1 MDFEYDDEQQALRDA
16 VRGLLTKA
24 YGDFERRR
32 TASTSERGY
41 DLDVWRQL
49 AEMGV
54 LGLPFAEADGG
65 MGAGPIEVG
74 IVAEELGRVL
84 APEPFLT
91 AVVLAG
97 GAVAAAGTEAQRAAL
112 LEPLAAGESLL
123 AWAHDEPGHGYTS
136 SASATTASQEGD
148 GWTLTG
154 TKEPVVAGEHA
165 DVLVVTAAL
174 PDAPSTGSGG
184 TGGAS
189 TTSTTGLFLV
199 AADAAG
205 LSRTGYPTHD
215 GGRAAVVT
223 FDSTP
228 AEALGDGADATAVV
242 ARVLDAARI
251 AAAAEALG
259 LISEALSATRGYLTS
274 RKQFGVTLNTFQAL
288 TFRASDMYVD
298 LELTRSLVLWAT
310 MVLADPS
317 TGPGGTG
324 SSEEVSV
331 AASRAALQ
339 VATAGKRVGQEA
351 IQLHGGI
358 GVTAEYSVGHRL
370 SRLRALEAQLG
381 DARLHTARLAGRVA
395 SYGAVDPLP

>member
-24 YGDFERRR
+24 YGDFEKRR
-32 TASTSERGY
+32 TATRGERGY
-41 DLDVWRQL
+41 DEGTWRQL

-97 GAVAAAGTEAQRAAL
+97 GAVAAAGSDAQRSAL

-123 AWAHDEPGHGYTS
+123 AWAHDEPGNGYTS
-136 SASATTASQEGD
+136 SASATKASREGD

-165 DVLVVTAAL
+165 DVLVVTASL
-174 PDAPSTGSGG
+174 PDGPSTGSGG
-184 TGGAS
+184 AG
-189 TTSTTGLFLV
+189 TGLFTV

-215 GGRAAVVT
+215 GGRAALVT
-223 FDSTP
+223 FEGTP
-228 AEALGDGADATAVV
+228 AEALGDGTDATAVV
-242 ARVLDAARI
+242 ERVLDRARV

-259 LISEALSATRGYLTS
+259 LISEALSATRDYLTS
-274 RKQFGVTLNTFQAL
+274 RKQFGVTLNKFQAL

-317 TGPGGTG
+317 TGSGGTG
-324 SSEEVSV
+324 SPEEASV

-339 VATAGKRVGQEA
+339 VATAGKRVGEEA

-395 SYGAVDPLP
+395 SYGEVDPLP

>member
-24 YGDFERRR
+24 YGDFEKRR
-32 TASTSERGY
+32 TATGGERGY
-41 DLDVWRQL
+41 DPGVWRQL

-97 GAVAAAGTEAQRAAL
+97 GAVAAAGSDAQRSAL
-112 LEPLAAGESLL
+112 LEPLASGESLL
-123 AWAHDEPGHGYTS
+123 AWAHDEPGHGYTA
-136 SASATTASQEGD
+136 SASATKASQEGD

-174 PDAPSTGSGG
+174 PDGG
-184 TGGAS
+184 TG
-189 TTSTTGLFLV
+189 LFTV

-205 LSRTGYPTHD
+205 LGRTGYPTHD
-215 GGRAAVVT
+215 GGRAALVT
-223 FDSTP
+223 FDGTP
-228 AEALGDGADATAVV
+228 AEALGEGGDATATVE
-242 ARVLDAARI
+242 RVLDQARVAAS
-251 AAAAEALG
+251 AEALG
-259 LISEALSATRGYLTS
+259 LISEALSATRDYLTS

-310 MVLADPS
+310 MVLAD
-317 TGPGGTG
+317 G
-324 SSEEVSV
+324 SSEEASV

-395 SYGAVDPLP
+395 SYGEVDPLP

>member
-24 YGDFERRR
+24 YGDFEKRR
-32 TASTSERGY
+32 TATRGERGY
-41 DLDVWRQL
+41 DPDVWRQL

-97 GAVAAAGTEAQRAAL
+97 GAVAAAGTDPQRSAL

-123 AWAHDEPGHGYTS
+123 AWAHDEPGNGYTS
-136 SASATTASQEGD
+136 SASATKASQEGD

-154 TKEPVVAGEHA
+154 TKEPVVAGEQA

-174 PDAPSTGSGG
+174 PDGVASTGS
-184 TGGAS
+184 A
-189 TTSTTGLFLV
+189 TGLFVV

-215 GGRAAVVT
+215 GGRAALVT
-223 FDSTP
+223 FDGTP
-228 AEALGDGADATAVV
+228 AEALGDGTDATAVIE
-242 ARVLDAARI
+242 RVLDQARV

-259 LISEALSATRGYLTS
+259 LISEALSATRDYLTS

-310 MVLADPS
+310 MVLADAR
-317 TGPGGTG
+317 TGSGGTG
-324 SSEEVSV
+324 SAEEASV

-370 SRLRALEAQLG
+370 SRLRALEALLG

-395 SYGAVDPLP
+395 SYGEVDPLP

>member
-16 VRGLLTKA
+16 VRGLLAKA
-24 YGDFERRR
+24 YGDFEKRR
-32 TASTSERGY
+32 TATKGERGY
-41 DLDVWRQL
+41 DEGTWRQL

-97 GAVAAAGTEAQRAAL
+97 GAVAAAGSDAQRSAL
-112 LEPLAAGESLL
+112 LEPLASGESLL
-123 AWAHDEPGHGYTS
+123 AWAHDEPGAGYTS
-136 SASATTASQEGD
+136 SASATKASQDGD

-154 TKEPVVAGEHA
+154 TKEPVVSGEHA

-174 PDAPSTGSGG
+174 PDGG
-184 TGGAS
+184 TG
-189 TTSTTGLFLV
+189 LFAV
-199 AADAAG
+199 TADAAG

-215 GGRAAVVT
+215 GGRAALVT
-223 FDSTP
+223 FDGTP
-228 AEALGDGADATAVV
+228 ADALGDGADATAVV
-242 ARVLDAARI
+242 ERVLDQARVAAS
-251 AAAAEALG
+251 AEALG
-259 LISEALSATRGYLTS
+259 LISEALSATRDYLTS
-274 RKQFGVTLNTFQAL
+274 RKQFGVTLNKFQAL
-288 TFRASDMYVD
+288 TFRAADMYVD

-310 MVLADPS
+310 MVLAD
-317 TGPGGTG
+317 G
-324 SSEEVSV
+324 SPEEASV

-339 VATAGKRVGQEA
+339 VSTAGKRIGEEA

-381 DARLHTARLAGRVA
+381 DARLHTARLSGRVA
-395 SYGAVDPLP
+395 SYGEVDPLP

>member
-24 YGDFERRR
+24 YGDFEKRR
-32 TASTSERGY
+32 TATRGERAY
-41 DLDVWRQL
+41 DPDVWRQL

-65 MGAGPIEVG
+65 MGAGPLEVG

-97 GAVAAAGTEAQRAAL
+97 GAVAAAGTDAQRAAL

-136 SASATTASQEGD
+136 SASATKASQEGD
-148 GWTLTG
+148 GWMLTG
-154 TKEPVVAGEHA
+154 TKEPVVSGEHA

-174 PDAPSTGSGG
+174 PDGPSTGSGG
-184 TGGAS
+184 AG
-189 TTSTTGLFLV
+189 TGLFTV

-205 LSRTGYPTHD
+205 LTRTGYPTHD
-215 GGRAAVVT
+215 GGRAALIT
-223 FDSTP
+223 FDGTP
-228 AEALGDGADATAVV
+228 AEALGEGADATAVV
-242 ARVLDAARI
+242 ERVLDQARV

-259 LISEALSATRGYLTS
+259 LISEALSATRDYLTS

-298 LELTRSLVLWAT
+298 LELTRSLVLWAA
-310 MVLADPS
+310 MVLDA
-317 TGPGGTG
+317 G
-324 SSEEVSV
+324 SPEEASV

-395 SYGAVDPLP
+395 SYGEVDPLP

>member
-24 YGDFERRR
+24 YGDFENRR
-32 TASTSERGY
+32 TATKGERGY
-41 DLDVWRQL
+41 DEGTWRQL

-97 GAVAAAGTEAQRAAL
+97 GAVAAAGSQAQRSAL
-112 LEPLAAGESLL
+112 LEPLTTGESLL
-123 AWAHDEPGHGYTS
+123 AWAHDEPGNGYAVA
-136 SASATTASQEGD
+136 ASATKASQEAD
-148 GWTLTG
+148 GWVLTG

-165 DVLVVTAAL
+165 DVLVVSAAL
-174 PDAPSTGSGG
+174 PDGG
-184 TGGAS
+184 TG
-189 TTSTTGLFLV
+189 LFTV
-199 AADAAG
+199 AGNAAG

-215 GGRAAVVT
+215 GGRAALVT
-223 FDSTP
+223 FDATP
-228 AEALGDGADATAVV
+228 ADALGDASDATAVIE
-242 ARVLDAARI
+242 RVLDQARVAAS
-251 AAAAEALG
+251 AEALG
-259 LISEALSATRGYLTS
+259 LISEALSATRDYLTS
-274 RKQFGVTLNTFQAL
+274 RKQFGVTLNKFQAL
-288 TFRASDMYVD
+288 TFRAADMYVD

-310 MVLADPS
+310 MVLAD
-317 TGPGGTG
+317 G
-324 SSEEVSV
+324 SPEEASV

-339 VATAGKRVGQEA
+339 VATAGKRVGEEA

-370 SRLRALEAQLG
+370 SRLRSLEAQLG
-381 DARLHTARLAGRVA
+381 DARLHTARLAARVPT
-395 SYGAVDPLP
+395 YGEVDPLP